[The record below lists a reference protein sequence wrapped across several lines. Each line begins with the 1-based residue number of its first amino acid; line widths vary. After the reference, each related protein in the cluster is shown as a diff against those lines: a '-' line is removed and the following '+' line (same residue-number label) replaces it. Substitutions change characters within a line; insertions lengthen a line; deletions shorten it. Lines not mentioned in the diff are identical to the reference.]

1 MRKCKL
7 RRAEP
12 NAHPASIHGAFLTA
26 SVECASLIASGSG
39 GAHSAALRLGAVL
52 EGHVRS
58 WSNVLERLHHS
69 SAFYVLLSPSRLLSP
84 PAYMPA
90 AGLLAA
96 GPLLRAC
103 AAAARGCGGVPPPSP
118 LDWAHA
124 ALVAAAVY
132 AATLPPMLPLL
143 PLSVWAAQ
151 QLPSWLLGDARRLRD
166 GPWLPLL
173 ALVQLVSAAW
183 LLRSMVACCAAA
195 LPVGLL
201 LSPACLGCRP
211 GRGLSALL
219 LGWGSWLGYILPLR
233 NESDALLRQLLL
245 ACALPSLILL
255 ALVTLAR
262 PLAKQR
268 AD

>member
-1 MRKCKL
+1 
-7 RRAEP
+7 
-12 NAHPASIHGAFLTA
+12 
-26 SVECASLIASGSG
+26 VECASLIASGSG

-132 AATLPPMLPLL
+132 AAILPPILPLL

-151 QLPSWLLGDARRLRD
+151 QLPSWLLGDSRRLRD

-173 ALVQLVSAAW
+173 ALVQLVTAAW

-211 GRGLSALL
+211 GRRLSTLL
-219 LGWGSWLGYILPLR
+219 VATPPATILAGSWLGFISPLR

-255 ALVTLAR
+255 ALVALAR
-262 PLAKQR
+262 PLAPQAKQR